1 MHFLLRFFIC
11 FYNSSDIAVH
21 MSYCHHFASI
31 VIVSVNFYDYI
42 FFSEITTQLQP
53 NLVGMFIGRIS
64 AKFMYS
70 VPIENSTWLQGPL
83 IFLEMLSFSD
93 IVGMFIRSE
102 MILYL
107 CRTIKKKFISLSV
120 SMATTIS
127 FILSV
132 KHFSSSPP
140 NFDWIWKQN
149 VYNSLLNSSSFG
161 VNHTVYP

>member
-1 MHFLLRFFIC
+1 
-11 FYNSSDIAVH
+11 
-21 MSYCHHFASI
+21 
-31 VIVSVNFYDYI
+31 
-42 FFSEITTQLQP
+42 
-53 NLVGMFIGRIS
+53 
-64 AKFMYS
+64 
-70 VPIENSTWLQGPL
+70 
-83 IFLEMLSFSD
+83 LEMLSFSD

-127 FILSV
+127 FILSA

-140 NFDWIWKQN
+140 NFDWILKQN